1 MVETSGP
8 RLERI
13 LIAPSRGAA
22 MQERNRVWAEPGRG
36 LAGDRYY
43 AGTGTFSGRYE
54 VKPGVR
60 ELSLIHAQAIVECR
74 RRLQADI
81 CAADL
86 RRNLVIEGLPSS
98 GLRGSCIHI
107 GAVRLEILGS
117 CPPCNYL
124 SRLLNLDMRRGLAYI
139 GGMRAR
145 IVAGGWLVQGEP
157 VETEPSVSPVDQT
170 M

>member
-1 MVETSGP
+1 MVETTGP
-8 RLERI
+8 RLECL

-22 MQERNRVWAEPGRG
+22 MQDRKSVWAEPGRG
-36 LAGDRYY
+36 LVGDRYY

-81 CAADL
+81 RAADL
-86 RRNLVIEGLPSS
+86 RRNLVIEGLPLSD
-98 GLRGSCIHI
+98 LRGRCIRI
-107 GAVRLEILGS
+107 GAVRLEILGG

-139 GGMRAR
+139 GGMRAC
-145 IVAGGWLVQGEP
+145 IVAGGWLVQGEAL
-157 VETEPSVSPVDQT
+157 EIEPLASPADQT
-170 M
+170 V